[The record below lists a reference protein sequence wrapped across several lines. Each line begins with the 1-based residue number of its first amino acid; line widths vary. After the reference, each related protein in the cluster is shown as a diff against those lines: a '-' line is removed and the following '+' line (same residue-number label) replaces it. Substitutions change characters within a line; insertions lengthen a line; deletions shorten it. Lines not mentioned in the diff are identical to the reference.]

1 MTNFGAALDEPS
13 HAGSSIDLRPM
24 AHIDRVM
31 RSVIRKGQLTV
42 IDAAGRRRL
51 FRGPLPGPDITV
63 GLRNRRLPLRL
74 ILNPSLAL
82 GEAYMDG
89 DFVLEHGSIRD
100 FLDLLTQD
108 LRAIESRLIQRLNA
122 ALGRKRIRRNNRL
135 RAQAN
140 VVHHYDLSG
149 ALYDL
154 FLDADRQY
162 SCGYFRTGNETLE
175 EAQTAR
181 KRHIAAKLML
191 EPGCNVLD
199 IGSGWGGLA
208 LDLARNEAANVTG
221 ITLSLEQIEYAR
233 SRAETSG
240 LSRQVRFY
248 LLDYRDIRETY
259 DRIVSVGMFEHV
271 GNADYPVFF
280 DTVTRSLKADG
291 IALIHSIGRMEPPG
305 GSDPWISKYIFLGG
319 YVPAL
324 SEVLAAVE
332 KSGLWV
338 TDIEILR
345 THYAD
350 TLQQWY
356 DRFRERRSDA
366 VALYDERFCRMW
378 EFYLAACEM
387 LFRNGPLMV
396 FQVQLSHRK
405 DAVPVTRDYIADYEG
420 TPEMP
425 RKAVAGQRA

>member
-1 MTNFGAALDEPS
+1 MTHFGAILDEPS
-13 HAGSSIDLRPM
+13 QNSSVLDLRPM
-24 AHIDRVM
+24 ARIERVI

-51 FRGPLPGPDITV
+51 FRGQLPGPEITV
-63 GLRNRRLPLRL
+63 RLRGRRLPLRL
-74 ILNPSLAL
+74 LFNPSLAL

-89 DFVLEHGSIRD
+89 NLVLEHGSLRD
-100 FLDLLTQD
+100 LLDLLTED
-108 LRAIESRLIQRLNA
+108 LPTIESRPIQKLNA
-122 ALGRKRIRRNNRL
+122 ALGRRRIRRNHRQQ
-135 RAQAN
+135 AQAN
-140 VVHHYDLSG
+140 AEHHYDLSG

-175 EAQTAR
+175 EAQMAK
-181 KRHIAAKLML
+181 KRHVAAKLML
-191 EPGCNVLD
+191 EPGSTVLD

-208 LDLARNEAANVTG
+208 LNLAKDEGAQVTG
-221 ITLSLEQIEYAR
+221 ITLSVEQLEHAR
-233 SRAETSG
+233 SRAKSSG
-240 LSRQVRFY
+240 LSGQVRFD
-248 LLDYRDIRETY
+248 LLDFRDIRETY

-271 GNADYPVFF
+271 GNADYPAFF
-280 DTVTRSLKADG
+280 DTVARSLRADG

-305 GSDPWISKYIFLGG
+305 GSDPWISKYIFPGG
-319 YVPAL
+319 YIPAL

-345 THYAD
+345 VHYAD
-350 TLQQWY
+350 TLRQWH
-356 DRFRERRSDA
+356 DRFQARREEA

-396 FQVQLSHRK
+396 FQLQLSHRK
-405 DAVPVTRDYIADYEG
+405 DAVPLTRDYIAEYEDA
-420 TPEMP
+420 PETP
-425 RKAVAGQRA
+425 RKAAAGQPS

>member
-1 MTNFGAALDEPS
+1 MTNLGAALDEPS
-13 HAGSSIDLRPM
+13 QNGSVLDLRPM
-24 AHIDRVM
+24 AHIERVV
-31 RSVIRKGQLTV
+31 RSVIRKGELTV

-51 FRGPLPGPDITV
+51 FRGQLPGPKISV
-63 GLRNRRLPLRL
+63 RLRDRRLPLRL
-74 ILNPSLAL
+74 LFNPSLAL

-89 DFVLEHGSIRD
+89 NFVLEHGSLRD

-108 LRAIESRLIQRLNA
+108 LPAIEGRPIQKLNA
-122 ALGRKRIRRNNRL
+122 ALGRRRSRRNHRQ

-140 VVHHYDLSG
+140 AEHHYDLSG

-162 SCGYFRTGNETLE
+162 SCGYFRTGSETLE
-175 EAQTAR
+175 EAQIAK

-191 EPGCNVLD
+191 EPGSTVLD

-208 LDLARNEAANVTG
+208 LDLAKEEGARVTG
-221 ITLSLEQIEYAR
+221 ITLSLEQVEHAR
-233 SRAETSG
+233 SRAELSG
-240 LSRQVRFY
+240 LSDQVRFD
-248 LLDYRDIRETY
+248 LLDFRDIRETY

-271 GNADYPVFF
+271 GTADYSAFF
-280 DTVTRSLKADG
+280 DTVARSLKADG

-305 GSDPWISKYIFLGG
+305 GSDPWISKYIFPGG
-319 YVPAL
+319 YIPAL
-324 SEVLAAVE
+324 SEVLAPVE

-338 TDIEILR
+338 ADIEILR
-345 THYAD
+345 VHYAD
-350 TLQQWY
+350 TLRQWH
-356 DRFRERRSDA
+356 DRFQARREEA

-396 FQVQLSHRK
+396 FQLQLSHRK
-405 DAVPVTRDYIADYEG
+405 DAVPLTRDYIADYEDA
-420 TPEMP
+420 PEMP
-425 RKAVAGQRA
+425 RKAAAAQPA